1 MAGGQDGVECSV
13 AKEANYMLSETSSL
27 YLVFLYSFFAFVII
41 FDFFITIRDNRM
53 HITKEANYMLFS
65 ETSSL
70 EKRLKN
76 IARCT
81 TDPRSSTGFCFDA
94 VSNLKEG
101 SGREIECQLGGR

>member
-27 YLVFLYSFFAFVII
+27 YLVFLYSFFAFSVFSI
-41 FDFFITIRDNRM
+41 FFIMIRDNRM

-76 IARCT
+76 IAKGT

-94 VSNLKEG
+94 FSNLKEG
-101 SGREIECQLGGR
+101 SSREIEC

>member
-1 MAGGQDGVECSV
+1 
-13 AKEANYMLSETSSL
+13 
-27 YLVFLYSFFAFVII
+27 
-41 FDFFITIRDNRM
+41 M

-76 IARCT
+76 TAKGT

-94 VSNLKEG
+94 FSNLKEG
-101 SGREIECQLGGR
+101 SSREIEC

>member
-27 YLVFLYSFFAFVII
+27 YLVFLYSFFCLLCI
-41 FDFFITIRDNRM
+41 FGFFIMIRDNRM

-70 EKRLKN
+70 EKRLKK
-76 IARCT
+76 IAKGT

-94 VSNLKEG
+94 FSNLKEG
-101 SGREIECQLGGR
+101 SSREIEC